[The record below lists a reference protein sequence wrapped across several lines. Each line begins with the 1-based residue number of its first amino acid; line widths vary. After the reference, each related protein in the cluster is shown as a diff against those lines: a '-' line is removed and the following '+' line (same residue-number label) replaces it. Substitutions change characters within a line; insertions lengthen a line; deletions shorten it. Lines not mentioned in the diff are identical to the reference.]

1 MHVFWRAMRKGILFI
16 LLILFVFASC
26 TRTDSSMPDALN
38 RRAYML
44 RYQNVDSSMHYA
56 DMAYEASS
64 SYPDGRAEAIS
75 HRAFV
80 KYQQMRYTEAL
91 KLLDRIDSLTNNQVE
106 LLCADV
112 LRMKISQRTGE
123 LRTFYRAW
131 HNAELRLGRIDEEL
145 HLLSSHLSD
154 RVLYARTEMH
164 IIASTYYFYTHQDS
178 ASRKE
183 LKNVEPYMMLP
194 RDTAQWSN
202 YMYMVGAGGVL
213 TGDSVTVLLKEFDHL
228 THVLTIS
235 RRRGDLYFQA
245 NSLQALSSITESP
258 ERRRLIRENRGGG
271 MDFIVG
277 QYAKQDKAFVEDSLP
292 LALANSAL
300 ELFRRYDDRFQTAN
314 VLRTKAEL
322 LFRLKRY
329 QEALSPLKEALAL
342 VYDQHKI
349 GPRRL
354 PYWEAAIYERLSLT
368 YSALGD
374 AKRAMENRAK
384 YLTLVNSTRQDL
396 DEEAR
401 AEELKSYNYRLYIY
415 LTVIAILMLVVSIM
429 FFILARKL
437 KRRSKRQEREAEE
450 ALQLAKDE
458 TCAREMELAREKL
471 ANIERRAKV
480 SLAENV
486 LPYINR
492 MLNTK
497 DMEYVAELSAEI
509 LRVNDILT
517 EWIQVKQGKVAMNI
531 STFPLQ
537 PLLDTISKN
546 RATYTRKGLVL
557 EIPAVPDV
565 YVKADRALTLF
576 MINTLCD
583 NARKFTPEGGKV
595 SIMVKADDG
604 VVEISVSDTGCGISA
619 ENVDTIN
626 NSKVFKIAASKAVSD
641 SSNEGKG
648 FGFGLMNCKGII
660 GQMKKMSSR
669 FRCCDFGV
677 ESAEGK
683 GSRFWF
689 RLPRVM
695 GVLLCLLTTASMNAQ
710 TDYGLAKAQKELM
723 YEYNASARFEEARR
737 HGQLALKLVP
747 EDSIYLR
754 MQIENGMAE
763 ASQGLCL
770 WEEYREHNV
779 QYLLL
784 HRMYT
789 ADPNLPVY
797 ARRLYMLKSEIT
809 WSQFFTPLLM
819 LCSVFFLALMVR
831 RSNRR
836 RGELQQQMDMQQ
848 QQEEMLNRVQ
858 YELDRVHIQNR
869 ILDNCLS
876 TIKHETMYYPA
887 RVQQLALNGDTD
899 TDDLRSLMNYYNE
912 VYTILLEQAQRQ
924 TSARLALDESVLTE
938 LKRRISA
945 AIGGAPVAVTV
956 KDEGRILEIRIHVLG
971 AEIADNLFTPEAGN
985 LDAFVAREIVRMHD
999 AACGYPGLRLYVEN
1013 NEIIITLWKNSRL
1026 LSSKMFNWN

>member
-1 MHVFWRAMRKGILFI
+1 MNRGIVLAI
-16 LLILFVFASC
+16 LTTILFVSC
-26 TRTDSSMPDALN
+26 RQQDTSMPDALN
-38 RRAYML
+38 RRAYVF

-56 DMAYEASS
+56 DLAYEASYN
-64 SYPDGRAEAIS
+64 YPDGRAEAIS

-91 KLLDRIDSLTNNQVE
+91 KQLDRIDSLTNNQVE

-202 YMYMVGAGGVL
+202 YMYMVGAGGML

-235 RRRGDLYFQA
+235 RRRKDLYFQA
-245 NSLQALSSITESP
+245 NSLQALSSIMENP
-258 ERRRLIRENRGGG
+258 DRRKLISENRGGG
-271 MDFIVG
+271 MDFIRG
-277 QYAKQDKAFVEDSLP
+277 QYATGGKPIDEDSLS
-292 LALANSAL
+292 LELANSSL
-300 ELFRRYDDRFQTAN
+300 KLFRRYGDRFQTAN

-322 LFRLKRY
+322 LFRQERY
-329 QEALSPLKEALAL
+329 GEALQPLAEALTL
-342 VYDQHKI
+342 LEEQHRI

-374 AKRAMENRAK
+374 SKRAMENRAK
-384 YLTLVNSTRQDL
+384 YLSLVNSTRQDL
-396 DEEAR
+396 EEKAR
-401 AEELKSYNYRLYIY
+401 AEELQSYNYRLYIY
-415 LTVIAILMLVVSIM
+415 LTVIAILMLAVCIM
-429 FFILARKL
+429 FFILARKV

-486 LPYINR
+486 VPYINR

-531 STFPLQ
+531 STFALQ
-537 PLLDTISKN
+537 PLLDTIGKS
-546 RATYTRKGLVL
+546 RATYIRKGLAL
-557 EIPAVPDV
+557 EIPAVHDV

-626 NSKVFKIAASKAVSD
+626 NSKVFKIAASKTVSD

-669 FRCCDFGV
+669 FQCCDFGV
-677 ESAEGK
+677 ESTEG
-683 GSRFWF
+683 
-689 RLPRVM
+689 
-695 GVLLCLLTTASMNAQ
+695 
-710 TDYGLAKAQKELM
+710 
-723 YEYNASARFEEARR
+723 
-737 HGQLALKLVP
+737 
-747 EDSIYLR
+747 
-754 MQIENGMAE
+754 
-763 ASQGLCL
+763 
-770 WEEYREHNV
+770 
-779 QYLLL
+779 
-784 HRMYT
+784 
-789 ADPNLPVY
+789 
-797 ARRLYMLKSEIT
+797 
-809 WSQFFTPLLM
+809 
-819 LCSVFFLALMVR
+819 
-831 RSNRR
+831 
-836 RGELQQQMDMQQ
+836 
-848 QQEEMLNRVQ
+848 
-858 YELDRVHIQNR
+858 
-869 ILDNCLS
+869 
-876 TIKHETMYYPA
+876 
-887 RVQQLALNGDTD
+887 
-899 TDDLRSLMNYYNE
+899 
-912 VYTILLEQAQRQ
+912 
-924 TSARLALDESVLTE
+924 
-938 LKRRISA
+938 
-945 AIGGAPVAVTV
+945 
-956 KDEGRILEIRIHVLG
+956 
-971 AEIADNLFTPEAGN
+971 
-985 LDAFVAREIVRMHD
+985 
-999 AACGYPGLRLYVEN
+999 
-1013 NEIIITLWKNSRL
+1013 
-1026 LSSKMFNWN
+1026 